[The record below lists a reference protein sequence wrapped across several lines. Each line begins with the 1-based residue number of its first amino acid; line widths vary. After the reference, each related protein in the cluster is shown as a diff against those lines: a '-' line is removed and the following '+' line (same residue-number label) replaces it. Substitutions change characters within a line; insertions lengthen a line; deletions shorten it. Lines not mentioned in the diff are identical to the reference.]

1 MEERKKDSKERES
14 ESRVVFPLRSVL
26 LDLLSAKKERKN
38 ALKKKKKKNSPPVKN
53 IDHPMIGI
61 RKLLVFEMNLNGLA
75 SQKSV

>member
-38 ALKKKKKKNSPPVKN
+38 ALKKKKKKSHPVKN

>member
-38 ALKKKKKKNSPPVKN
+38 ALKKKKKNSHPVKN